1 MSPVQRTVKGRRD
14 MKCIDMTG
22 MEVVVHGKPWEHSV
36 SPCTKQAI
44 ALLERNERLVTWVK
58 PIEGGVQDQVLLSF
72 SQKLARAQKA

>member
-1 MSPVQRTVKGRRD
+1 VQRTVKGRRD

-58 PIEGGVQDQVLLSF
+58 PIEGGVQDQVLLP
-72 SQKLARAQKA
+72 LPLIAHARKA